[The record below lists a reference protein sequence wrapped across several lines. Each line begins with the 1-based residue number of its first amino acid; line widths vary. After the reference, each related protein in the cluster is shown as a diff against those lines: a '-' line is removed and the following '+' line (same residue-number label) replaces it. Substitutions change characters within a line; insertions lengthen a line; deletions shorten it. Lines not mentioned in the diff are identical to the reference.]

1 MRPRPRLLGAG
12 DSLGVRSG
20 HHAACQ
26 SRNGQGFT
34 AQPRGQDARHEDT
47 RKGAEGSQC
56 QSPQSLPVTAPPARL
71 LWMQAGRQGY
81 GAGLHA
87 ASRSECLPRGH
98 GNEPL
103 SAGPLAGHSAGLLA
117 RGQAHLHPIACSVF
131 PGEPAPSTSI
141 PEKTALDGL
150 TVQSCDIQQT
160 KEQGFLFLTSYH
172 HLGTGPPG
180 LPPPSDGGSCLQTVR
195 ANTCSRWV
203 PATPCSP
210 HGVRGLGSCTA
221 EGLGTCPREP
231 QVLGL
236 CVPLG
241 TTLHPPHQVLSG
253 GTEHVL

>member
-1 MRPRPRLLGAG
+1 MARGSPPSPGDGMHGTRTLGRVLKGHDASPRRACRSLPHQLGCCGCRLAGKATVPDCMRPHAQSASPGATEMNPSRLAHWPG
-12 DSLGVRSG
+12 
-20 HHAACQ
+20 
-26 SRNGQGFT
+26 
-34 AQPRGQDARHEDT
+34 
-47 RKGAEGSQC
+47 
-56 QSPQSLPVTAPPARL
+56 
-71 LWMQAGRQGY
+71 
-81 GAGLHA
+81 
-87 ASRSECLPRGH
+87 
-98 GNEPL
+98 
-103 SAGPLAGHSAGLLA
+103 AGLLA

-210 HGVRGLGSCTA
+210 HGVGGLGSCTA